1 MAAPIVGFIGFGEA
15 ANLISE
21 GLLQE
26 GIKIIYA
33 YDVNSNHPTF
43 GPAIRERMEKL
54 HIPLAS
60 SLEELCE
67 KTEYIFC
74 ATSAKAAEPIAKDIK
89 SYLTPDHYYIDINA
103 ASPMV
108 MEKVADYVAETRA
121 KFVDAAVM
129 DSVPLKKHK
138 VPMYISGSGALDFQK
153 IGTQFGMNL
162 TFISE
167 KAGSSS
173 AIKMFRSIF
182 MKGFSALLLETIQSS
197 RKYGVEEI
205 VMESLNQS
213 VTGKPLGETANM
225 LLTRTAI
232 HAERRVA
239 EMNEVIDTLG
249 MLNVDATMSE
259 AVKRKLQL
267 LVDSGVREKLN
278 NKAPSHYSQLIDLLD
293 SSEH

>member
-1 MAAPIVGFIGFGEA
+1 
-15 ANLISE
+15 
-21 GLLQE
+21 
-26 GIKIIYA
+26 
-33 YDVNSNHPTF
+33 
-43 GPAIRERMEKL
+43 
-54 HIPLAS
+54 
-60 SLEELCE
+60 
-67 KTEYIFC
+67 
-74 ATSAKAAEPIAKDIK
+74 
-89 SYLTPDHYYIDINA
+89 
-103 ASPMV
+103 
-108 MEKVADYVAETRA
+108 
-121 KFVDAAVM
+121 
-129 DSVPLKKHK
+129 
-138 VPMYISGSGALDFQK
+138 MYISGSGALDFQK

-278 NKAPSHYSQLIDLLD
+278 NKAPSHYSQLINLLD

>member
-1 MAAPIVGFIGFGEA
+1 MATPIVGFIGFGEA
-15 ANLISE
+15 AYLISE

-26 GIKIIYA
+26 GVKIIYA
-33 YDVNSNHPTF
+33 YDVNDNHPVL
-43 GPAIRERMEKL
+43 GPAIRERAAKL
-54 HIPLAS
+54 NIPLTS

-74 ATSAKAAEPIAKDIK
+74 ATSAKVAESIAKDIK
-89 SYLTPDHYYIDINA
+89 PYLKPDHYYIDMNA

-108 MEKVADYVAETRA
+108 MEKVASHVGETGA

-138 VPMYISGSGALDFQK
+138 VPMYLSGSGALDFQK
-153 IGTQFGMNL
+153 VGTQFGMNL
-162 TFISE
+162 KFISE
-167 KAGSSS
+167 TAGSSS

-182 MKGFSALLLETIQSS
+182 MKGFSALLLETLQSS
-197 RKYGVEEI
+197 RKYGVEEM

-213 VTGKPLGETANM
+213 ITGKALDETANI
-225 LLTRTAI
+225 LLTRMAI

-249 MLNVDATMSE
+249 MLNIDATMAE
-259 AVKRKLQL
+259 AVKKKLQL

-278 NKAPSHYSQLIDLLD
+278 NQVPSHYSQLIDLLD
-293 SSEH
+293 FQEY